1 MSSDIPTDD
10 TQESTEGA
18 KVIDEENRVDKRLK
32 DRILDARERVAER
45 EDACFVEAPLRGDV
59 DYSPSDLVQIW
70 STSVRQ
76 YLRTIEPLL
85 RSNEISKSHH
95 YYREVPIL
103 QDKLYPPD
111 GETVVAIK
119 QAGSEPETDTEHI
132 RWSMFYDD
140 DTHARDM
147 VGDPSFEP
155 PEPEPIELTG
165 LKSIIETEVISHE
178 WAVVMNPSSHFS
190 EGKKIAYPKVSRP
203 LSKRT
208 LENAVRKAD
217 RFLQQAG
224 IGLEIGDPTKEA
236 DADYSDIVDVDSLE

>member
-1 MSSDIPTDD
+1 MSTDRQD
-10 TQESTEGA
+10 STEGA

-45 EDACFVEAPLRGDV
+45 EDACFVEAPLNDM
-59 DYSPSDLVQIW
+59 DHSPSDLVQVW

-85 RSNEISKSHH
+85 RSDEISKSHH
-95 YYREVPIL
+95 YYREIPIL

-111 GETVVAIK
+111 GKTVVVTEYPGDK
-119 QAGSEPETDTEHI
+119 DPKVDSEEI
-132 RWSMFYDD
+132 IWSLFYDD
-140 DTHARDM
+140 ETNARDL
-147 VGDPSFEP
+147 VTDPQFEP

-165 LKSIIETEVISHE
+165 LKSIIETERIAYE
-178 WAVVMNPSSHFS
+178 WSILMNPSTHFS
-190 EGKKIAYPKVSRP
+190 KPKRIARPKINRP

-224 IGLEIGDPTKEA
+224 IGLEIGDPTREA